1 MQHRRPLPQLQG
13 TLPTPLHPCLGAWVL
28 LLRPC
33 QERIPLLRQRGLPP
47 QHLLHPT
54 LPLCPTLGHLQ
65 QLLEHRQQV
74 RLPPVQYR
82 RCTSWSFH
90 GHKSD
95 LKRSALL
102 PSCHHHCILLS

>member
-1 MQHRRPLPQLQG
+1 MQHRRPLPQPQG
-13 TLPTPLHPCLGAWVL
+13 TPPTPLHLCLGAWVL
-28 LLRPC
+28 LLCPR

-47 QHLLHPT
+47 QHLLRPT
-54 LPLCPTLGHLQ
+54 LPPCPILGHLQ

-82 RCTSWSFH
+82 HCTLSSFH
-90 GHKSD
+90 GKKSV

-102 PSCHHHCILLS
+102 PSCHQECTLLS